1 MRLLRKDTPTHLL
14 CDYCQK
20 FHPKPEVGR
29 GEKRLVCPS
38 SEKTSWL
45 SWPEFDVCLQFEN
58 VQMVMNRHCWGEAHG
73 APLNSLSLHTPWK
86 FVNNQQG
93 TLFLAK
99 FDMEPKIVDGRLI
112 LRTTQRAFFTKDQAR
127 ITTVDFVRDSAN
139 LFKVCKHKM
148 TRCLELNLAFLMN
161 ESDSDLKKD
170 QTYRSKL
177 FVCSRCSV
185 FHDISILENGL
196 FEEATRADA
205 GMEFVLRTWMDLGQC
220 EHTFSPLW
228 LSAAEHSH
236 PYPATT
242 CKKAEKITRKEF
254 DKVIGDVKASKSKE
268 SHGAIT
274 LSAIEGALAKIAEE
288 DEQLSQQN
296 HEHMKIIA
304 ENGPIAT
311 ALGYRVSSK
320 VAEPT
325 KPSRRCWGQ
334 IKQCLRSKIRRLLRK
349 HNRHRAQKEI
359 QSEDY
364 MERYSTLV

>member
-1 MRLLRKDTPTHLL
+1 
-14 CDYCQK
+14 
-20 FHPKPEVGR
+20 
-29 GEKRLVCPS
+29 
-38 SEKTSWL
+38 
-45 SWPEFDVCLQFEN
+45 
-58 VQMVMNRHCWGEAHG
+58 
-73 APLNSLSLHTPWK
+73 
-86 FVNNQQG
+86 
-93 TLFLAK
+93 
-99 FDMEPKIVDGRLI
+99 
-112 LRTTQRAFFTKDQAR
+112 
-127 ITTVDFVRDSAN
+127 
-139 LFKVCKHKM
+139 
-148 TRCLELNLAFLMN
+148 
-161 ESDSDLKKD
+161 
-170 QTYRSKL
+170 
-177 FVCSRCSV
+177 
-185 FHDISILENGL
+185 
-196 FEEATRADA
+196 
-205 GMEFVLRTWMDLGQC
+205 MEFVLRTWMDLGQC
-220 EHTFSPLW
+220 EHTSSPLW

-254 DKVIGDVKASKSKE
+254 DKVIGDVKASGSKE

-325 KPSRRCWGQ
+325 KPSRRCWEQ

-349 HNRHRAQKEI
+349 HNRHRAQKEV

>member
-1 MRLLRKDTPTHLL
+1 
-14 CDYCQK
+14 
-20 FHPKPEVGR
+20 
-29 GEKRLVCPS
+29 
-38 SEKTSWL
+38 
-45 SWPEFDVCLQFEN
+45 
-58 VQMVMNRHCWGEAHG
+58 
-73 APLNSLSLHTPWK
+73 
-86 FVNNQQG
+86 
-93 TLFLAK
+93 
-99 FDMEPKIVDGRLI
+99 MEPKIVDGRLI

-127 ITTVDFVRDSAN
+127 ITTVDLVRDSAN
-139 LFKVCKHKM
+139 LFKM

-296 HEHMKIIA
+296 HEHM
-304 ENGPIAT
+304 ENYCG
-311 ALGYRVSSK
+311 
-320 VAEPT
+320 
-325 KPSRRCWGQ
+325 
-334 IKQCLRSKIRRLLRK
+334 
-349 HNRHRAQKEI
+349 
-359 QSEDY
+359 
-364 MERYSTLV
+364 ERPNCYGIGI

>member
-1 MRLLRKDTPTHLL
+1 MTT
-14 CDYCQK
+14 
-20 FHPKPEVGR
+20 
-29 GEKRLVCPS
+29 LVPS
-38 SEKTSWL
+38 STFGS
-45 SWPEFDVCLQFEN
+45 
-58 VQMVMNRHCWGEAHG
+58 
-73 APLNSLSLHTPWK
+73 
-86 FVNNQQG
+86 
-93 TLFLAK
+93 
-99 FDMEPKIVDGRLI
+99 
-112 LRTTQRAFFTKDQAR
+112 DQAR

-148 TRCLELNLAFLMN
+148 TRCLELNLASLME

-274 LSAIEGALAKIAEE
+274 LSAIEGALAKIAEA
-288 DEQLSQQN
+288 DEQ
-296 HEHMKIIA
+296 I
-304 ENGPIAT
+304 T
-311 ALGYRVSSK
+311 
-320 VAEPT
+320 T
-325 KPSRRCWGQ
+325 KP
-334 IKQCLRSKIRRLLRK
+334 
-349 HNRHRAQKEI
+349 RAHEN
-359 QSEDY
+359 Y
-364 MERYSTLV
+364 CGERPNCYGIGI

>member
-1 MRLLRKDTPTHLL
+1 MRLLPN
-14 CDYCQK
+14 

-127 ITTVDFVRDSAN
+127 ITTVNS

-148 TRCLELNLAFLMN
+148 TRCLELNLASLME
-161 ESDSDLKKD
+161 ESDSDLEKD

-185 FHDISILENGL
+185 FHDTSILENGL

-220 EHTFSPLW
+220 EAASTRSRHCGFPQRNTAIHILRPHARKQKRSLGKGSTRSLATSKPRNRRRAIVPSP
-228 LSAAEHSH
+228 
-236 PYPATT
+236 
-242 CKKAEKITRKEF
+242 
-254 DKVIGDVKASKSKE
+254 
-268 SHGAIT
+268 
-274 LSAIEGALAKIAEE
+274 
-288 DEQLSQQN
+288 
-296 HEHMKIIA
+296 
-304 ENGPIAT
+304 
-311 ALGYRVSSK
+311 YR
-320 VAEPT
+320 
-325 KPSRRCWGQ
+325 
-334 IKQCLRSKIRRLLRK
+334 L
-349 HNRHRAQKEI
+349 
-359 QSEDY
+359 
-364 MERYSTLV
+364 

>member
-1 MRLLRKDTPTHLL
+1 
-14 CDYCQK
+14 
-20 FHPKPEVGR
+20 
-29 GEKRLVCPS
+29 
-38 SEKTSWL
+38 
-45 SWPEFDVCLQFEN
+45 
-58 VQMVMNRHCWGEAHG
+58 
-73 APLNSLSLHTPWK
+73 
-86 FVNNQQG
+86 
-93 TLFLAK
+93 
-99 FDMEPKIVDGRLI
+99 MEPKIVDGRLI

-268 SHGAIT
+268 SH
-274 LSAIEGALAKIAEE
+274 
-288 DEQLSQQN
+288 
-296 HEHMKIIA
+296 
-304 ENGPIAT
+304 
-311 ALGYRVSSK
+311 
-320 VAEPT
+320 
-325 KPSRRCWGQ
+325 
-334 IKQCLRSKIRRLLRK
+334 
-349 HNRHRAQKEI
+349 
-359 QSEDY
+359 
-364 MERYSTLV
+364 